1 MNWIDAVLIVLLLA
15 SVIVGSKKGLI
26 RELTAFIVFFVAIV
40 ITVNYIDGFAVW
52 VHNQVGGS

>member
-26 RELTAFIVFFVAIV
+26 REFMAFVVFFTKKMSFGVK
-40 ITVNYIDGFAVW
+40 D
-52 VHNQVGGS
+52 